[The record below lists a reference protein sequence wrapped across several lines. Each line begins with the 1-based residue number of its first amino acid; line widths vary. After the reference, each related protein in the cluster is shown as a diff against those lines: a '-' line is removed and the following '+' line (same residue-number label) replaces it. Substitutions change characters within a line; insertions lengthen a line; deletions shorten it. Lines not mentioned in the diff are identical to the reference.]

1 MKGKIFMYRRTHD
14 AVTFTE
20 IDGGF
25 VKDYRSGKYDIST
38 SIDGRVI
45 YTVACCC
52 KAIPYDAET
61 MIIEAIIKQNFDC
74 DFTEKIV
81 PILVNKI
88 LNLEPHFKT
97 IQMPE
102 PVKTEL
108 GKEYCI
114 ELAKCI
120 AIAIM
125 LNTAVINQTDSSKS
139 ILSKLDML
147 EPLSCM
153 STSFTGG
160 VRDLYPSTLIGLMC
174 MEMAYVLT
182 ESEYCPISIPVSEK
196 SARVLKST
204 ARTLLKKYIK
214 GIKDGSIVLTDED
227 ISNLI
232 EDFTLVLHIFRELP
246 IMIKE
251 DDVRYAW
258 LGDINRRCLEQEMLP
273 TDIDDTEAYKMLY
286 SNISNFNSDG
296 TFSDILKQISSFAGY
311 DEDDDDDID
320 DEDDDDVEE
329 SEELENSDDEK
340 DEMFDIEEFKRHN
353 RSHKIDGKDIAKNL
367 DKIFGNLISYLT
379 SESEDED
386 DDDSEDSDEDD
397 AD

>member
-1 MKGKIFMYRRTHD
+1 MYRRTND

-25 VKDYRSGKYDIST
+25 VKDYRNEKFGIST
-38 SIDGRVI
+38 IINARVM
-45 YTVACCC
+45 YTVINCC
-52 KAIPYDAET
+52 KAIPYDGEN
-61 MIIEAIIKQNFDC
+61 MIMAAIIRQNFDS

-88 LNLEPHFKT
+88 LNLEPHFKS

-108 GKEYCI
+108 GTEYCI
-114 ELAKCI
+114 ELAKCM
-120 AIAIM
+120 ATAIM
-125 LNTAVINQTDSSKS
+125 LHVTVTNKAFGAIDELNNK
-139 ILSKLDML
+139 L

-153 STSFTGG
+153 SASFTNGAF
-160 VRDLYPSTLIGLMC
+160 DNFPITLNGLRC

-182 ESEYCPISIPVSEK
+182 ESDYCPVRIPISEK

-204 ARTLLKKYIK
+204 GQTLLKKYVE
-214 GIKDGSIVLTDED
+214 GIEDGSIEFTDEHLSD
-227 ISNLI
+227 IVN
-232 EDFTLVLHIFRELP
+232 DFSIVLHIFRELP
-246 IMIKE
+246 LMIKE
-251 DDVRYAW
+251 FDVRYTW
-258 LGDINRRCLEQEMLP
+258 LDDINRRCLEQEILP

-286 SNISNFNSDG
+286 SNISKFNIDG
-296 TFSDILKQISSFAGY
+296 DFSDILKQISSFAGY
-311 DEDDDDDID
+311 DD

-329 SEELENSDDEK
+329 SEDQENSDDEE
-340 DEMFDIEEFKRHN
+340 DEMLDIEEFKRHN
-353 RSHKIDGKDIAKNL
+353 RSHKIDGKDIVKNL

-379 SESEDED
+379 SESEDEEGD
-386 DDDSEDSDEDD
+386 NSEDSDEDD